1 MIITSL
7 ESKIIKSFN
16 QFWDKIKKQPVASWF
31 QSNLLHAMS
40 DRVHCTVFICSI
52 WNILLFVCLFLRI
65 WFQKAMFF
73 CRLNMS
79 TDLMSLH
86 IGDRILEVNGTPVK
100 DQPVENIENLLR
112 YSDTVLQV
120 CTQIRNKFKHLNM
133 TEMDVWLISDFLVDD
148 WAWSRFSIPPFS
160 ICLHTVSSYNS

>member
-1 MIITSL
+1 
-7 ESKIIKSFN
+7 
-16 QFWDKIKKQPVASWF
+16 
-31 QSNLLHAMS
+31 
-40 DRVHCTVFICSI
+40 
-52 WNILLFVCLFLRI
+52 
-65 WFQKAMFF
+65 
-73 CRLNMS
+73 MS

-133 TEMDVWLISDFLVDD
+133 TEMDV
-148 WAWSRFSIPPFS
+148 
-160 ICLHTVSSYNS
+160 